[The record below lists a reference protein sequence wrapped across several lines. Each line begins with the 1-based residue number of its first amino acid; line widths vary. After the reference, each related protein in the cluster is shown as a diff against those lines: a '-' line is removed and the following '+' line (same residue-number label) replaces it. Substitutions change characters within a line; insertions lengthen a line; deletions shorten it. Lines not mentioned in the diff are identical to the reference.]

1 MNEIEN
7 ENGTSK
13 GDLSF
18 IKIIIKTTLTLPE
31 KTVNY
36 KSILLFKG
44 RFLRDKFICATQINS
59 PQNLF
64 SKKVDIIPSQSE
76 LNFDEN

>member
-13 GDLSF
+13 GGLSF

-31 KTVNY
+31 KPWIIKVY
-36 KSILLFKG
+36 SL
-44 RFLRDKFICATQINS
+44 NS
-59 PQNLF
+59 DFYETNLF
-64 SKKVDIIPSQSE
+64 SKKLRCKKVEIIPSQSE
-76 LNFDEN
+76 